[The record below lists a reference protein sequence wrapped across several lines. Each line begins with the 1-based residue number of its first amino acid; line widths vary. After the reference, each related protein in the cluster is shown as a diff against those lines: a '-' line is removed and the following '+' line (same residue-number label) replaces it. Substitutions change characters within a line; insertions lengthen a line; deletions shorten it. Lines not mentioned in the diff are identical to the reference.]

1 MLRYKKVLLIIM
13 ILTISLAC
21 SVTDS
26 GIKAVGNQ
34 VSTQIDAQS
43 QSQAIATPTPTFNV
57 GIRTE
62 VISPNNL
69 VSLTKNLSS
78 YDTTTGLNHIFVIVE
93 NTSTD
98 PLDIISEYSGKL
110 TWFDEKNQVI
120 EEREIFGFSTN
131 IFPQEKQLYQAHI
144 GKRELGDRKISLIR
158 LELTKIVSG
167 KSFQDSGLK
176 DKISAQKWIHPFV
189 TVKSDTF
196 KVEPYLMNY
205 AMGVSKVTVQNNMNS
220 QIKPSVVGLYYDAN
234 DQLVGV
240 GKSGPFELPA
250 LGSTDVDLVTNNLT
264 SVPVKREYYVE
275 MPSTMSVPEMMDI
288 LYP

>member
-1 MLRYKKVLLIIM
+1 MLRYKKALLIIM

-34 VSTQIDAQS
+34 VSTQMDAQS
-43 QSQAIATPTPTFNV
+43 QSQAISTPTPTFNV

-78 YDTTTGLNHIFVIVE
+78 YDTSTGINHIFVIVE

-98 PLDIISEYSGKL
+98 PLDIIAEYSGKL

-131 IFPQEKQLYQAHI
+131 IFPQEKQLYQALI

-158 LELTKIVSG
+158 FELTKITTV
-167 KSFQDSGLK
+167 KSYQDGGLK
-176 DKISAQKWIHPFV
+176 DKISAQKWAHPFV

-196 KVEPYLMNY
+196 KVEPYLMTY

-220 QIKPSVVGLYYDAN
+220 KIRPSVVGLYFN
-234 DQLVGV
+234 ENNELVGI
-240 GKSGPFELPA
+240 GKSGPFVLPA
-250 LGSTDVDLVTNNLT
+250 LGSAEVDLVTTNLT
-264 SVPVKREYYVE
+264 SIPVKREYYVE